1 MAWGWQEESA
11 GLQWGV
17 GRCRLLDPFP
27 ILASR
32 MLFMTELVLFVVGL
46 VLLVGGAELLV
57 GSASRLALV
66 AGISPLV
73 IGLTVV
79 AFGTSAPELAISVQ
93 ASWSGRADL
102 AIGNVVGSN
111 ICNVLLILGLS
122 ALVAPLAVGTQLV
135 RWEVPLMIGVSVC
148 MWLLALNGTVSTWDG
163 LLLLSGGLAY
173 VVFTVRR
180 SRRQTALLPPAQD
193 ADGLPQASPRLG
205 WSGIALQLAW
215 MLAGLAMLVL
225 GSRWL
230 VGGAVALAR
239 LVGLNELVIGL
250 TIVAVGTSLP
260 EIATSVLASVR
271 GARDIAVGNVVGSN
285 LFNILLVLG
294 SAAVVAPQG
303 VAVPSAALAL
313 DIPVM
318 TVVALACLPI
328 FFTGHRID
336 RWEGGMFLGYYVAYT
351 AYLVLAARQ
360 HAALAAYSAVML
372 WFVIPLTAVTLVI
385 LVVRW
390 SVRHPRQPA

>member
-1 MAWGWQEESA
+1 M
-11 GLQWGV
+11 
-17 GRCRLLDPFP
+17 
-27 ILASR
+27 I
-32 MLFMTELVLFVVGL
+32 ELVLFIVGL

-57 GSASRLALV
+57 GSASRLAMV

-93 ASWSGRADL
+93 ASWTGRPDL

-122 ALVAPLAVGTQLV
+122 ALVAPLTVATQLV
-135 RWEVPLMIGVSVC
+135 RWEVPLMVGVSVC
-148 MWLLALNGTVSTWDG
+148 MWLLAANGTISTWDG
-163 LLLLSGGLAY
+163 LLLLCGGLAY
-173 VVFTVRR
+173 VVFTVQR
-180 SRRQTALLPPAQD
+180 SRRQNALLPPALD
-193 ADGLPQASPRLG
+193 ADGLPEASPRLG
-205 WSGIALQLAW
+205 RSGVALQLAL
-215 MLAGLAMLVL
+215 MLAGLGMLVL

-239 LVGLNELVIGL
+239 LIGLSELVIGL
-250 TIVAVGTSLP
+250 TIVAAGTSLP
-260 EIATSVLASVR
+260 EIATSVLASLR

-336 RWEGGMFLGYYVAYT
+336 RWEGGLFLGYYIAYT

-360 HAALAAYSAVML
+360 HAALEAYSAVML
-372 WFVIPLTAVTLVI
+372 WFVIPLTAITLVV

-390 SVRHPRQPA
+390 SVRQPQQSA